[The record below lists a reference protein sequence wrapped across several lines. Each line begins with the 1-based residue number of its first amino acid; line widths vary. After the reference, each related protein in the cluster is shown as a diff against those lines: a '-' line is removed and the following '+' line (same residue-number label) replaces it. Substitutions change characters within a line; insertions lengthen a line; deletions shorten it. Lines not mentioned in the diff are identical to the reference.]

1 VGGRIA
7 APAAIAH
14 YDIRPVEGARPAL
27 EEDVILRPRRDIGLG
42 RSQVSGRRPAM
53 AVSPPPAK
61 LPCACGRSTGFV
73 PTADLQDRANDRP
86 HRVVSRHSP
95 DVQ

>member
-1 VGGRIA
+1 
-7 APAAIAH
+7 
-14 YDIRPVEGARPAL
+14 
-27 EEDVILRPRRDIGLG
+27 
-42 RSQVSGRRPAM
+42 
-53 AVSPPPAK
+53 
-61 LPCACGRSTGFV
+61 V